1 MARQLGATIKDVAET
16 AGVSIATVSHVIN
29 HTRYV
34 NPELVERVQAA
45 ILQTD
50 YRNKKLNK
58 DGSLPP
64 VRGSLISLVIP
75 NLEDNVYNE
84 IVVKFNRMIEHTEF
98 RLTIH
103 ISNNDITLERLILQS
118 IISEK
123 MIAAIF
129 LVPLS
134 ESPKKYS
141 KLIKSGIP
149 CICLG
154 RRINTPEIFSITF
167 PYEQALYVATK
178 QLIKN
183 RHERIALVRIKGFDT
198 MEKAQIEGYRRALDE
213 NSLYF
218 KNSLLFEFAANQ
230 SDETYEHEVK
240 IAFEKLQPTACIV
253 IGHNLLL
260 NLLKTLQTMGKECPR
275 DISIIGYGD
284 NPFYEVTSPPL
295 SIVKEDIDSLVGGS
309 LRILRRIQE
318 ETITEVIHEQ
328 VSVELINRK
337 STKMLGMGPFGEKAV
352 SPDEILLSKEERC
365 KLHENNYRVA
375 ISFHYGGTA
384 WTRLHEQG
392 IRTTLE
398 SLGVSVVSVMDAQFD
413 PKLQLAQLEA
423 IRIQKPDVLIAIP
436 TDDHLTARK
445 FKELSENTKLV
456 FISNIPEGLSKESYV
471 SCISVNER
479 ENGNNTGILL
489 GDYFKTKPHAKVGF
503 IIHGTPFYGT
513 HLRDS
518 SAEKVVREM
527 YPNIE
532 VVTTQSFGKIERA
545 YDTCKE
551 MITNHPEI
559 EGLYISWDQ
568 PALHAIRALEEMGR
582 TDIAIF
588 TFDLDYAIAAYMA
601 RKQMVMGLSTQ
612 RPFEQGVAT
621 AMATAKALVSSE
633 TYKFIG
639 VQPYVVKPKQ
649 LIKAWKE
656 ILHEPIPDD
665 LEQLVKLKIM
675 N

>member
-1 MARQLGATIKDVAET
+1 MAKQFGSNIKDVAEA

-45 ILQTD
+45 ILQTG
-50 YRNKKLNK
+50 YKNKKLNK

-75 NLEDNVYNE
+75 NLEENIYVE
-84 IVVKFNRMIEHTEF
+84 IAAKFNRMIEHTEF

-103 ISNNDITLERLILQS
+103 ISNNDVGIERLILQS

-123 MIAAIF
+123 MVAAIF

-134 ESPKKYS
+134 ENPKKYT

-154 RRINTPEIFSITF
+154 RRIDSPKLFSVTF
-167 PYEQALYVATK
+167 PYEQALYIATK

-183 RHERIALVRIKGFDT
+183 RHERIALIRVKGLDST
-198 MEKAQIEGYRRALDE
+198 GKAQLEGYRRALDE
-213 NSLYF
+213 NSLFF
-218 KNSLLFEFAANQ
+218 KNSLVFEFAANQ

-240 IAFEKLQPTACIV
+240 VAFEKLQPTACIV
-253 IGHNLLL
+253 VGHNLLL
-260 NLLKTLQTMGKECPR
+260 NLLRTLQTMGKECPR

-284 NPFYEVTSPPL
+284 NPFYEITSPPL
-295 SIVKEDIDSLVGGS
+295 SIVKEDVDSLVS
-309 LRILRRIQE
+309 STLHIFRRIQE
-318 ETITEVIHEQ
+318 GTISEVLNEE
-328 VSVELINRK
+328 VSAEFINRK

-352 SPDEILLSKEERC
+352 SPDEIILSKDERNI
-365 KLHENNYRVA
+365 LIQSNFRVA

-392 IRTTLE
+392 IRSTLE

-445 FKELSENTKLV
+445 FKELSETIKLV
-456 FISNIPEGLSKESYV
+456 FISNIPEGFSKESYI

-527 YPNIE
+527 YPHIE
-532 VVTTQSFGKIERA
+532 VITTQSFGKIEHA

-568 PALHAIRALEEMGR
+568 PALHAIRALEELGR

-588 TFDLDYAIAAYMA
+588 TFDLDYAIASYMA

-612 RPFEQGVAT
+612 RPFEQGIAT
-621 AMATAKALVSSE
+621 AMATAKALVSSD

-649 LIKAWKE
+649 LIKAWKD
-656 ILHEPIPDD
+656 ILHEPIPED
-665 LEQLVKLKIM
+665 LEQLVKQRIM

>member
-1 MARQLGATIKDVAET
+1 MARQLGVTILDVAEA

-29 HTRYV
+29 RTRYV
-34 NPELVERVQAA
+34 TPELVERVQEA
-45 ILQTD
+45 ILNTG
-50 YRNKKLNK
+50 YKNKKLDK

-64 VRGSLISLVIP
+64 IRGSLIALVIP
-75 NLEDNVYNE
+75 NLDENVYTE
-84 IVVKFNRMIEHTEF
+84 IVAKFNRMIEHTEF
-98 RLTIH
+98 SLTIH
-103 ISNNDITLERLILQS
+103 ISNNNATTERLIIQS

-134 ESPKKYS
+134 ENPKKYS

-154 RRINTPEIFSITF
+154 RRINSSEIYSVTV
-167 PYEQALYVATK
+167 PYEQALYAATK

-183 RHERIALVRIKGFDT
+183 KHERIALMRVKGFDSVD
-198 MEKAQIEGYRRALDE
+198 KAQIEGYRKAL
-213 NSLYF
+213 NGNGLYF
-218 KNSLLFEFAANQ
+218 KNSLVFEFVANQ
-230 SDETYEHEVK
+230 SDEKYEHDVK
-240 IAFEKLQPTACIV
+240 EAFEKLQPTACIV

-260 NLLKTLQTMGKECPR
+260 NLLKTIQTMGKECPR

-284 NPFYEVTSPPL
+284 NPFFELTSPPL
-295 SIVKEDIDSLVGGS
+295 TIVKEDIDSLVAAS
-309 LRILRRIQE
+309 LRILRGIQD
-318 ETITEVIHEQ
+318 ETIAEVVHEK
-328 VSVELINRK
+328 VNFELINRK
-337 STKMLGMGPFGEKAV
+337 SIKMLGMGPFGEKAV
-352 SPDEILLSKEERC
+352 SPDEIFLSEEERQ
-365 KLHENNYRVA
+365 KLYENKYRVA

-398 SLGVSVVSVMDAQFD
+398 SIGVSVVSVMDAQFD

-436 TDDHLTARK
+436 TDDHLTAKK
-445 FKELSENTKLV
+445 FKELSETIKLV

-471 SCISVNER
+471 SCISVNEQ
-479 ENGNNTGILL
+479 ENGNNTGVLL

-513 HLRDS
+513 LLRDS

-527 YPNIE
+527 YTNIDIIS
-532 VVTTQSFGKIERA
+532 TQSFGKIEHA

-551 MITNHPEI
+551 MLTNNPEI

-568 PALHAIRALEEMGR
+568 PALHAIRALKEMGR

-588 TFDLDYAIAAYMA
+588 TFDLDYAIASFMA
-601 RKQMVMGLSTQ
+601 KKQMVMGLSTQ

-621 AMATAKALVSSE
+621 AMATAKALVSTD
-633 TYKFIG
+633 TYKYIG

-656 ILHEPIPDD
+656 ILHEPIPED
-665 LEQLVKLKIM
+665 LEQLVKQKIM